1 MPATKR
7 PPTDHAGHPQRE
19 PAALAALSICESLI
33 LALVESGIL
42 DPQAARR
49 CLLDAA
55 AAYDRP
61 LRDGEET
68 SVESQAAS
76 LIDGLLHQIEAM
88 APSDATRPE
97 IAARPTSK
105 S

>member
-7 PPTDHAGHPQRE
+7 PPKDHAGQPEPE

-49 CLLDAA
+49 CLVDAA

-61 LRDGEET
+61 LRNGDEA
-68 SVESQAAS
+68 SVERQTAS

-88 APSDATRPE
+88 APSDAARPE
-97 IAARPTSK
+97 IEARPTSRR
-105 S
+105 